1 MAELVNEEA
10 VAHLGTPIWS
20 TEQVLRHWRNPI
32 VDRERD
38 VAVVEAPGGEICGWL
53 SLVCGPPHV
62 EVFALGVVAPAWHGR
77 GLGAAILAECERRA
91 ARFLGLA
98 PVGARVVIHAGAL
111 ADEPTVGAL
120 LTAAGYREVRRF
132 QLMRIDFPGELPAPT
147 APAGIHIEQV
157 DPERDVVAAF
167 DAHREAFADH
177 WGEMEETLDEFR
189 HWLIETPR
197 FDRELSL
204 LARDGPD
211 VAGYLFAWPEAEE
224 DPSRGYVAALGTRR
238 AYRGRGIAEALLR
251 HVFRTLLRPR
261 QARLRPPR
269 RLGFVDGCH
278 PPLRARRHDRAPTL
292 RHLGEGVAPG
302 RRPWD
307 VSGNFNLPPREGRGR
322 PALSRCRVRRRASPR
337 ARDPR
342 GRSRPTRPSS
352 RPSRPRAGA

>member
-1 MAELVNEEA
+1 MTPLSLPEGFNLRPARDEDAGRVAELVNEET

-38 VAVVEAPGGEICGWL
+38 VAVVEAPGGEVCGCL

-62 EVFALGVVAPAWHGR
+62 EVFVLGVVAPAWHGR

-120 LTAAGYREVRRF
+120 LTGAGYREVRRF
-132 QLMRIDFPGELPAPT
+132 QLMRIDFPDVLPA
-147 APAGIHIEQV
+147 ASVPAGIRIEQA

-167 DAHREAFADH
+167 EAHREAFADH

-197 FDRELSL
+197 FERELSL
-204 LARDGPD
+204 LAREGPD

-224 DPSRGYVAALGTRR
+224 DRSRGYVAALGTRR

-251 HVFRTLLRPR
+251 HVFRTLLDRGKRGCDLHVDSDSLTGATRLYERVGMAAHPR
-261 QARLRPPR
+261 FATWEKE
-269 RLGFVDGCH
+269 
-278 PPLRARRHDRAPTL
+278 LRA
-292 RHLGEGVAPG
+292 
-302 RRPWD
+302 
-307 VSGNFNLPPREGRGR
+307 
-322 PALSRCRVRRRASPR
+322 
-337 ARDPR
+337 
-342 GRSRPTRPSS
+342 
-352 RPSRPRAGA
+352 AGDHGS

>member
-1 MAELVNEEA
+1 VTLPDGFNLRPARDEDAERVAGLVNEEA

-20 TEQVLRHWRNPI
+20 TEQVLQHWSNPI

-38 VAVVEAPGGEICGWL
+38 VAVVETPDGEICGWL

-91 ARFLGLA
+91 DRFLGLA
-98 PVGARVVIHAGAL
+98 PVGARVVIHAGSL
-111 ADEPTVGAL
+111 ADEPAVGAL

-132 QLMRIDFPGELPAPT
+132 QLMRIDFPDVLPASS
-147 APAGIHIEQV
+147 APAGIRIEQV

-177 WGEMEETLDEFR
+177 WGEVEETLDEFR

-211 VAGYLFAWPEAEE
+211 VAGYLFAWPEADE
-224 DPSRGYVAALGTRR
+224 DPARGYVAALGTRR

-251 HVFRTLLRPR
+251 HVFRTLRDRGKRGCDLHVDSDSLTGATRLYERVGMTAHPRFATWEKELRP
-261 QARLRPPR
+261 
-269 RLGFVDGCH
+269 
-278 PPLRARRHDRAPTL
+278 
-292 RHLGEGVAPG
+292 
-302 RRPWD
+302 
-307 VSGNFNLPPREGRGR
+307 
-322 PALSRCRVRRRASPR
+322 
-337 ARDPR
+337 
-342 GRSRPTRPSS
+342 
-352 RPSRPRAGA
+352 AGDHGS

>member
-1 MAELVNEEA
+1 MSFPEGFSLRPARDEDAERVAELVNEEA
-10 VAHLGTPIWS
+10 VAYLGTPIWS
-20 TEQVLRHWRNPI
+20 TEQVLRHWGNPV

-38 VAVVEAPGGEICGWL
+38 VAVVEAPGGEVCGWL

-91 ARFLGLA
+91 DRFLGLA

-132 QLMRIDFPGELPAPT
+132 QLMRIDFPGALPAPSV
-147 APAGIHIEQV
+147 PAGIRIEQL
-157 DPERDVVAAF
+157 DPERDVAAAF

-204 LARDGPD
+204 LARDEPD

-251 HVFRTLLRPR
+251 HVFRTLRDRGKRGCDLHVDSDSLTGATRLYERVGMTAHPRFATWEKELRP
-261 QARLRPPR
+261 A
-269 RLGFVDGCH
+269 GDH
-278 PPLRARRHDRAPTL
+278 
-292 RHLGEGVAPG
+292 
-302 RRPWD
+302 
-307 VSGNFNLPPREGRGR
+307 
-322 PALSRCRVRRRASPR
+322 AS
-337 ARDPR
+337 
-342 GRSRPTRPSS
+342 
-352 RPSRPRAGA
+352 

>member
-1 MAELVNEEA
+1 MTLPEGFSLRPARDEDAGRVAELVNEEA

-20 TEQVLRHWRNPI
+20 TEQVLRHWSNPV

-77 GLGAAILAECERRA
+77 GLGAAILAECEQRS

-111 ADEPTVGAL
+111 ADEPTIGAL

-147 APAGIHIEQV
+147 APAGIHIEQL

-189 HWLIETPR
+189 HWLIDTPR

-211 VAGYLFAWPEAEE
+211 VAGYLFAWPKAEE

-238 AYRGRGIAEALLR
+238 AYRGRGVAEALLR
-251 HVFRTLLRPR
+251 HVFRTLLDRGKRGCDLHVDSDSLTGATRLYERVGMTAHPR
-261 QARLRPPR
+261 FATWEKELRP
-269 RLGFVDGCH
+269 
-278 PPLRARRHDRAPTL
+278 
-292 RHLGEGVAPG
+292 
-302 RRPWD
+302 
-307 VSGNFNLPPREGRGR
+307 
-322 PALSRCRVRRRASPR
+322 
-337 ARDPR
+337 
-342 GRSRPTRPSS
+342 
-352 RPSRPRAGA
+352 AGDHGS